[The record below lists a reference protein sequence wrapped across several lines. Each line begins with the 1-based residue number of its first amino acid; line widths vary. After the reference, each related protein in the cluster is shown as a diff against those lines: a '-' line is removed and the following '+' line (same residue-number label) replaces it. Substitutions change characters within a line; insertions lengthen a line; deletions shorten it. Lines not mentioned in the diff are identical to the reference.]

1 MLDRIHWLG
10 HDAFRIDAQLTIYF
24 DPWKL
29 PADAPA
35 AGLVLITH
43 EHYDHCSPEDVERI
57 AGPDSLVV
65 ANRAAAEKLNVAGEL
80 RIVEPGD
87 SFSYKGIEID
97 TLPAYNLN
105 KFREPGVP
113 FHPKTAG
120 HIGYIVTLDGQR
132 IYHAGDT
139 DAIPEMAGLGVD
151 IALLPVSGT
160 YVMTAEEA
168 AGAAQ
173 TIAPGIAIPMHYGTI
188 VGSREDAERFAE
200 LYEGEV
206 VIMEAGA

>member
-10 HDAFRIDAQLTIYF
+10 HDAFRIDARLTIYI

-29 PADAPA
+29 PAGAPGA
-35 AGLVLITH
+35 DLVLITH
-43 EHYDHCSPEDVERI
+43 EHYDHCSPEDVKRI
-57 AGPDSLVV
+57 AGPDTLVV
-65 ANRAAAEKLNVAGEL
+65 ANRAAAEKLDVAGEL

-87 SFSYKGIEID
+87 SFSHKEVEIE

-113 FHPKTAG
+113 FQPKAAG

-139 DAIPEMAGLGVD
+139 DAIPEMAGLKVD

-160 YVMTAEEA
+160 YVMTADEA

-173 TIAPGIAIPMHYGTI
+173 TIAPGIAIPMHYGAI
-188 VGSREDAERFAE
+188 VGSRDDAERFAT
-200 LYEGEV
+200 LYKGKV
-206 VIMEAGA
+206 VIMEPPG